1 MTYTPT
7 IGDVL
12 VREKALGIFNHV
24 GVLVAP
30 NTVLQNTPEK
40 GEHLAAVPEFA
51 AGQPIK
57 VLPTGANPSGVIARA
72 RRVLSNAKP
81 YHPISRN
88 CEHTATEVVRGFAR
102 SPQLLF
108 FVGLAIVIML
118 AVMFWPRR

>member
-7 IGDVL
+7 IGDL
-12 VREKALGIFNHV
+12 LIREKALGIFNHV

-40 GEHLAAVPEFA
+40 GEHLAPVPEFA

-57 VLPTGANPSGVIARA
+57 VLATGANPSGVIART

-81 YHPISRN
+81 YHPFSRN

-108 FVGLAIVIML
+108 VVGLAVVIVL
-118 AVMFWPRR
+118 LVVLLPRR